1 MSNRSLLVR
10 LSCRL
15 DSDWSFP
22 LLKLFVG
29 LQILFLLIPT
39 LIVIAAS
46 FEPSSSIRFPPDSI
60 SLQWYAQ
67 IPSED
72 RFITGFQRSL
82 AVASFST
89 LIGIPVG
96 ILTGLGLI
104 RYDLRFE
111 KYFQI
116 YLLLPFTVPLIVSG
130 VILLI
135 IFGQLGILNSLWAV
149 GLGLAIINMPF
160 MLWAVASRVNS
171 LNSNL
176 EDAAKSLGAEELQ
189 TFWHVTLPAIL
200 PGVVTGSLLMFVLG
214 LNEFLVSLVITTSV
228 TETLPVMIYTAMR
241 QNISP
246 LIAAIAS
253 VYVIVAILAVVVAD
267 RLIGLEE
274 LLHS

>member
-1 MSNRSLLVR
+1 MSSRSLMVR
-10 LSCRL
+10 LSHRL
-15 DSDWSFP
+15 DSRWSYP

-29 LQILFLLIPT
+29 IQILFLLIPT
-39 LIVIAAS
+39 LIVLAVS
-46 FEPSSSIRFPPDSI
+46 FEPGTMIRFPPESI

-67 IPSED
+67 ILGED
-72 RFITGFQRSL
+72 RFIIGFQRSL
-82 AVASFST
+82 LVAGFST
-89 LIGIPVG
+89 LIGIPAG
-96 ILTGLGLI
+96 ILTAIGLI
-104 RYDLRFE
+104 RYDIRFE
-111 KYFQI
+111 KYLQI

-135 IFGQLGILNSLWAV
+135 LFGRLRIIDSLWAV
-149 GLGLAIINMPF
+149 GLALAIINMPF